1 MRCGHVGP
9 EPGRAVALTDSVLK
23 YDTGPTILIVD
34 DDSAAR
40 DLLARWFHGAGWQ
53 VRLAD
58 TCAAALGIAAVA
70 TPDQGIVEQRLPDG
84 SGIDL
89 LPRLRALS
97 PAMSG
102 VVLTRYP
109 SIAAAVRAI
118 RVGFRD
124 YLAKPV
130 DWVHLAALFGISPPP
145 SPLRA
150 PANDIA
156 GDDAARSLARIEWE
170 HIQSVLFNCG
180 GNVSAAARLLRVH
193 RRSLQRKLRR
203 IAPP

>member
-1 MRCGHVGP
+1 
-9 EPGRAVALTDSVLK
+9 VLK

-40 DLLARWFHGAGWQ
+40 DLLARWFQGAGWQ

-58 TCAAALGIAAVA
+58 TCAVALGIAAVA
-70 TPDQGIVEQRLPDG
+70 TPEQGIVEQRLPDG

-97 PAMSG
+97 PGMTG

-118 RVGFRD
+118 RIGFRD

-130 DWVHLAALFGISPPP
+130 DWVHLAALFGISPP
-145 SPLRA
+145 SAPLRA
-150 PANDIA
+150 PANDTA
-156 GDDAARSLARIEWE
+156 AEEARSLARMEWE